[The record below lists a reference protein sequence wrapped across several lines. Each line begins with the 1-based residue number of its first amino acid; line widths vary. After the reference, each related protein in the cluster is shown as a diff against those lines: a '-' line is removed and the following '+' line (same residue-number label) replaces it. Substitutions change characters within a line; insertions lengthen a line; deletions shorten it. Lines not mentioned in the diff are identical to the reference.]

1 MQSRRIFIGKVASG
15 LAGAIA
21 APNMLASSD
30 RIRLGII
37 GPGDRGAQIMR
48 EALACPNAEI
58 AGIADIYT
66 KRLEDAQAITHGPE
80 AETLC
85 FLLPWR

>member
-1 MQSRRIFIGKVASG
+1 MRSRRIFIGKVASG

-21 APNMLASSD
+21 APNVLAAGD
-30 RIRLGII
+30 RIRFGII
-37 GPGDRGAQIMR
+37 GPGDRGTQMLR

-58 AGIADIYT
+58 AGIYT